1 MWGIISGIF
10 LGLYCFMGYYIGR
23 RGWHDFGKSSAPGFR
38 SFYWVF
44 LGLIVFAFPIAEIGE
59 DFMPAAGALWLNLWS
74 GYSMIAV
81 VYIFLFLLLIDFFRF
96 TDKVIGYIPARIKEN
111 DKTPIRLGVS
121 VLVTVI
127 VILAYGTWNAR
138 NPVVTEYEII
148 VNKQAGS
155 LTELSIAMVSDIHY
169 GTIIDAR
176 RLESMVSIVN
186 ELDPDLILFAGDI
199 IEGSPT
205 QAEVRKLMA
214 VFNQM
219 NAKYGKAAVP
229 GNHDR
234 ALRDDSGVLR
244 CFEEAGI
251 TVLRDNYI
259 KLANA
264 FYVIGRDDPGH
275 GRRERKEISEL
286 MTGVDSSYPI
296 ILLDHQ
302 PIDLGAVQESNI
314 DLQLSGH
321 THRGQVFPSQ
331 LITGKI
337 FELDWGLLKKD
348 DYHLVVSSGYG
359 TWGPPLRIGNHP
371 EVVSVKFSFGY

>member
-1 MWGIISGIF
+1 MWGIISTAF
-10 LGLYCFMGYYIGR
+10 LGMYCLMGYYIGR
-23 RGWHDFGKSSAPGFR
+23 RGWHVFGKSPAPGFR

-44 LGLIVFAFPIAEIGE
+44 SGLIVFAFPIAEIGE

-81 VYIFLFLLLIDFFRF
+81 VYIFLFLLLIDFFRL

-111 DKTPIRLGVS
+111 DKTPIMLGVS

-127 VILAYGTWNAR
+127 IILAYGTWNAR

-148 VNKQAGS
+148 VNKRAGS

-199 IEGSPT
+199 IEGSPSDT
-205 QAEVRKLMA
+205 ATRQLMA
-214 VFNQM
+214 VLKQM
-219 NAKYGKAAVP
+219 GVRYGMAAVP

-234 ALRDDSGVLR
+234 ALRNGGEVLR
-244 CFEEAGI
+244 YFEEAGI

-264 FYVIGRDDPGH
+264 FYVIGRDDLGH
-275 GRRERKEISEL
+275 GSRERKELSEL
-286 MTGVDSSYPI
+286 MSGIDSSYPI
-296 ILLDHQ
+296 ILLDHH
-302 PIDLGAVQESNI
+302 PIDLRAAQKSSI

-337 FELDWGLLKKD
+337 FELDWGLLKKGA
-348 DYHLVVSSGYG
+348 YHLIVSSGYG

-371 EVVSVKFSFGY
+371 EIVHVKVSFRY